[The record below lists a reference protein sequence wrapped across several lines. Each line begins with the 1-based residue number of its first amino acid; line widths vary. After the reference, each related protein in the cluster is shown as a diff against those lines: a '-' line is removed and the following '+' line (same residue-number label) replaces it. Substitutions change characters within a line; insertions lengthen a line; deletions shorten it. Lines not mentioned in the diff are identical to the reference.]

1 MILNKS
7 LKLLGKILIDSN
19 QTKFHNQSRPQYKTF
34 LKKDSIKMRALIC
47 LSLNRASDR
56 KFVQIQKLISKITL

>member
-7 LKLLGKILIDSN
+7 LKLRGKILIDSN
-19 QTKFHNQSRPQYKTF
+19 QTKFHNQSRPQFKTF
-34 LKKDSIKMRALIC
+34 LRKDSIKMRVLIC
-47 LSLNRASDR
+47 LSLNRASNR